1 MPFHDDEIRQR
12 LRLGE
17 DSYWEFKGI
26 EFSGDRPR
34 RPRRDDLA
42 DELAAFA
49 NTGGGV
55 MLCGV
60 TDGGE
65 VQGMTRRQVDELEA
79 LLVNVCRDSISPP
92 VTPTVERRELDGG
105 MLLLVKVAE
114 GDAQHDS
121 PGGSFHR
128 VGSSKRRMTPDERLR
143 LAQRRG
149 QARFLWFDKQPVP
162 GTGFASL
169 AEKLWRPLL
178 GGPGTADPRLGL
190 EKMGLLGLDDAG
202 VTRATAAGVLLC
214 SESPQDWL
222 PSACITATA
231 YVGADRGSGQIDSQT
246 ISGPLNHQVRDA
258 AAFVA
263 RNTRVSAVKAPGR
276 VDFPQYSDRAVFE
289 AVVNAVAHRDY
300 SISGSRTRLSMFA
313 DRLEIQSPGGLPNN
327 LTVES
332 IGLRQSTRNEVLVSV
347 LGRMRVG
354 ETKGAHD
361 REFFMERRGDGV
373 PIILSATEELGADQP
388 RYEVI
393 DGSEVRLTI
402 PAAPQ
407 AHSPGDAVVTV
418 FAGNEPL
425 AGVDVAALF
434 PNKTYVTAATGALGE
449 AVLGLHSA
457 SLPMTVFAAAPGWS
471 ASLVSG
477 WRPEMSKLGL
487 SMRALPA
494 GGSAIFLEGSGEV
507 PGIVGR
513 LNPVRDNLD
522 RTYLYTSNISVN
534 EGSPQPVPFVLGEKL
549 RLVDAHGTRAGIRI
563 IDIVGASALVEYQG
577 EAAGRGGASKD
588 ASDPGRR
595 DHGRSSPLTDSG

>member
-1 MPFHDDEIRQR
+1 VPFHDDEIRQR

-17 DSYWEFKGI
+17 DSFWEFKGI

-34 RPRRDDLA
+34 SPRRDDLA

-60 TDGGE
+60 TDDGD
-65 VQGMTRRQVDELEA
+65 VQGMTRRQADELEA
-79 LLVNVCRDSISPP
+79 LLVNVCRDSINPP
-92 VTPTVERRELDGG
+92 VTPTVERRELDGRA
-105 MLLLVKVAE
+105 LLMVKVAE

-162 GTGFASL
+162 GTGFESL

-202 VTRATAAGVLLC
+202 VTRATVAGVLLC

-222 PSACITATA
+222 PNACITATA
-231 YVGADRGSGQIDSQT
+231 YGGAARASHQIDSQT
-246 ISGPLNHQVRDA
+246 ITGPLNHQIRDA

-263 RNTRVSAVKAPGR
+263 RNMRVSAVKVPGR

-327 LTVES
+327 LTVDS
-332 IGLRQSTRNEVLVSV
+332 IELRQSTRNEVVVST

-354 ETKGAHD
+354 RTNGAYD
-361 REFFMERRGDGV
+361 REFFIERRGDGV
-373 PIILSATEELGADQP
+373 PIILAATEELGAVRPEYD
-388 RYEVI
+388 VI

-407 AHSPGDAVVTV
+407 AHSPGDAVVAV
-418 FAGNEPL
+418 FAGEQPL
-425 AGVDVAALF
+425 AGVEVVALF
-434 PNKTYVTAATGALGE
+434 PNKTYVAAATDALGE
-449 AVLGLHSA
+449 AVMGLHSA

-471 ASLVSG
+471 AGLVAG
-477 WRPEMSKLGL
+477 WVPERSKGAVLNLRP
-487 SMRALPA
+487 LPE
-494 GGSAIFLEGSGEV
+494 GGSAIFSEGSGEV
-507 PGIVGR
+507 PGVAGR

-522 RTYLYTSNISVN
+522 RTYLYTSNVSVN
-534 EGSPQPVPFVLGEKL
+534 EGSPQPVPVVLGEEL
-549 RLVDAHGTRAGIRI
+549 RLVDAHGARTNIRI
-563 IDIVGASALVEYQG
+563 IDIVGASALVEYHG
-577 EAAGRGGASKD
+577 EAG
-588 ASDPGRR
+588 
-595 DHGRSSPLTDSG
+595 